1 MGPIEFNN
9 AITMNQDGT
18 MSVKDNYQGVYREA
32 LITSVNQLNQLE
44 KDKLAA
50 QKELKEQQN
59 IKDKKSGPP
68 KP

>member
-1 MGPIEFNN
+1 
-9 AITMNQDGT
+9 MNQDGT
-18 MSVKDNYQGVYREA
+18 MSVKDNYQGTYREA